1 MKKKV
6 FGFKL
11 SRETDTRRA
20 LFRSLAKA
28 LILHGS
34 IKTTKQ
40 KALAVRPFVEKLVS
54 EAKKTS
60 LASKRNVLA
69 LLGNDRNALEK
80 LSKLAPAFSRRSG
93 FVRLVSLI
101 PRRGDGGEMVRL
113 EWSEKINPNEKPN
126 SKKDEFKKKV
136 KK

>member
-40 KALAVRPFVEKLVS
+40 KALAVRPFIEKLVS
-54 EAKKTS
+54 KAQENS
-60 LASKRNVLA
+60 VSSKRNVLA
-69 LLGNDRNALEK
+69 LLGNDRKVLEK
-80 LSKLAPAFSRRSG
+80 LSSVAPLFSRKSG
-93 FVRLVSLI
+93 FIRLVPLI
-101 PRRGDGGEMVRL
+101 ARRGDKSEIVRL
-113 EWSEKINPNEKPN
+113 EWSEKISLDKKSN
-126 SKKDEFKKKV
+126 SKKRVDKKSQK
-136 KK
+136 